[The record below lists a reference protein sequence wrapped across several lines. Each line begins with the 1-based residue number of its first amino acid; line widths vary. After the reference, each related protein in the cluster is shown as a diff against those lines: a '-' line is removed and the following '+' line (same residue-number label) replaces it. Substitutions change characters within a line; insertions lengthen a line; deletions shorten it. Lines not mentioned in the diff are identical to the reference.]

1 MGFFSKNQSPPVT
14 GADAI
19 RPVNEGAANA
29 IEQALGRFGQ
39 VMHAVDPNRGV
50 STAAG
55 GPPVWSVGLVS
66 VPGERPY
73 TLLCT
78 YGLSYVVSPEP
89 MRSHIRYELSIAVP
103 ADEQASPW
111 GDAFLR
117 AQAFYLVQQKAELKL
132 GECVPFR
139 GQPITRLAFAPEY
152 QAAQPDTVLC
162 GVLVGKDPVIPTLH
176 TDAGEIE
183 VRRLVGIDPMEIDRA
198 VTWDPAQML
207 EMIRGIDPL
216 LLTSPKRKTYIPQ
229 LAGKIQPLADRDGS
243 TVEGVLLEMQ
253 WQQSGQQIRINLPQ
267 GPGAW
272 RATEALKNRIGHK
285 RKLTAFSSVS
295 APIAFV
301 PGSPGMSVTE
311 TGLELSGDI
320 SSPPISMVV
329 EALAAGAPHVDLQL
343 QAPPPA
349 RARALFFQKV
359 TDTIKKHELDGAK
372 MTKELHKLVPEAQTV
387 GAMAVAEEEKDADR
401 AALSAVQRT
410 LRFARSTDQ
419 SAIEAILKAL
429 G

>member
-1 MGFFSKNQSPPVT
+1 MGFFSKNQPVT
-14 GADAI
+14 GADAV
-19 RPVNEGAANA
+19 RPVNEGAAAA
-29 IEQALGRFGQ
+29 IEQALGKFGQ

-55 GPPVWSVGLVS
+55 GPPVWSVGMVS
-66 VPGERPY
+66 VAGERPY
-73 TLLCT
+73 TLMCT
-78 YGLSYVVSPEP
+78 YGLSYTVSPEP
-89 MRSHIRYELSIAVP
+89 MRSHVRYELSIAIP

-117 AQAFYLVQQKAELKL
+117 AQAFYILQQKAELKL
-132 GECVPFR
+132 NDCVPFR
-139 GQPITRLAFAPEY
+139 GQPITRLAFAPEF
-152 QAAQPDTVLC
+152 QAAQPETGLV
-162 GVLVGKDPVIPTLH
+162 GVLVAKDPVIPTMH

-183 VRRLVGIDPMEIDRA
+183 VRRLVGIEAMEIDRA
-198 VTWDPAQML
+198 VTWNPEQMI
-207 EMIRGIDPL
+207 EMIKGIDPL

-229 LAGKIQPLADRDGS
+229 LAGKIQPLADKDGS

-253 WQQSGQQIRINLPQ
+253 WKQDGQTIRIDLPQ

-285 RKLTAFSSVS
+285 RKLIAYSTVS
-295 APIAFV
+295 APITFL

-311 TGLELSGDI
+311 TGLEISGEI
-320 SSPPISMVV
+320 AAPPISMLVD
-329 EALAAGAPHVDLQL
+329 ALAAGTPHVDIQL

-349 RARALFFQKV
+349 RARHLFFQKV
-359 TDTIKKHELDGAK
+359 TDIVKKHELDGAK
-372 MTKELHKLVPEAQTV
+372 MTKELHKLVGEAQSV
-387 GAMAVAEEEKDADR
+387 GAMKVAPEEADADR
-401 AALSAVQRT
+401 TELSAVQRT

-429 G
+429 S